1 MEGKSNCGLPPS
13 GITSNLLGF
22 VLQLVLDTLLDSRL
36 VPLTDW
42 TSDTRAQGCTDLQSP
57 VKCLDRK
64 YCGRHL
70 VCEHRHMA
78 VVVGVTWLA
87 STDTWRIF
95 ASRLHIGFKQLMA
108 SRGSCDRYNVQEH
121 FCAYTYLPVFVSLC
135 SLVLSGYTAA
145 ALIATGQTQD
155 TGLLMLV

>member
-1 MEGKSNCGLPPS
+1 
-13 GITSNLLGF
+13 
-22 VLQLVLDTLLDSRL
+22 
-36 VPLTDW
+36 
-42 TSDTRAQGCTDLQSP
+42 
-57 VKCLDRK
+57 
-64 YCGRHL
+64 
-70 VCEHRHMA
+70 MA